1 MKTIKILVKSHEK
14 ILSKLSGPP
23 GFPVIPGHLHGD
35 QRRLNCIASRF
46 KRRSSL
52 GSEAPG
58 HDMFDGRNHRI
69 TINKWWF
76 HGL

>member
-1 MKTIKILVKSHEK
+1 MIQTHIIIKILEEHIS
-14 ILSKLSGPP
+14 SRFGS
-23 GFPVIPGHLHGD
+23 FPVIPGHLHGD

-58 HDMFDGRNHRI
+58 MTCSMEEIIG
-69 TINKWWF
+69 
-76 HGL
+76 